1 MAFDANQYKNQ
12 FNKET
17 YANFKIRVPKSKKQ
31 VIDDL
36 AQSTGKSINRLF
48 IEAVE
53 KMHHVDLTIV
63 ESELMQSE

>member
-12 FNKET
+12 FNKDT

-31 VIDDL
+31 VIDEL
-36 AQSTGKSINRLF
+36 AQLTGKSINRLF
-48 IEAVE
+48 VEAVE
-53 KMHHVDLTIV
+53 KMYHVDLTIV

>member
-12 FNKET
+12 FNKDT

-31 VIDDL
+31 VIDNL

-53 KMHHVDLTIV
+53 KVYHIDLTIV